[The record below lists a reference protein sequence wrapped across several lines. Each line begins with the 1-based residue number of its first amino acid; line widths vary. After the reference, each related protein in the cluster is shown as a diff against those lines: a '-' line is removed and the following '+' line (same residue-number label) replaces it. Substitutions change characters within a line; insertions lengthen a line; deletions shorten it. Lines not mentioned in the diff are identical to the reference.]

1 MTHPRKFVRLLRLG
15 ALGIFV
21 VVAFAIVPIQIEQH
35 LLRRRAE
42 RLLSDIRSLD
52 IGRATLS
59 DAQNLSRKWKPFAH
73 FKGNC
78 TEAACTLEISW
89 QDFYFRNLGLFIRLN
104 RLNILHPFMLAGGRP
119 EQITARVS
127 VEKGLVSGKGF
138 YVVLGVPAYQAAEG
152 WWPDYALLADAY
164 SVSGFSGG
172 GHQPSP
178 QHPDFLVGRPG
189 GCDGPCRQVYFIFS
203 ASADSAT
210 VNRFM
215 QIDLSCLTRWIR
227 PCRVEGDI
235 MPAAWAQYKLDYPH
249 TEN

>member
-1 MTHPRKFVRLLRLG
+1 VSNQSVTHPRKFVRLLRLG

-42 RLLSDIRSLD
+42 RLLSDIRSLE

-119 EQITARVS
+119 AQITARV
-127 VEKGLVSGKGF
+127 
-138 YVVLGVPAYQAAEG
+138 
-152 WWPDYALLADAY
+152 
-164 SVSGFSGG
+164 
-172 GHQPSP
+172 
-178 QHPDFLVGRPG
+178 
-189 GCDGPCRQVYFIFS
+189 
-203 ASADSAT
+203 
-210 VNRFM
+210 
-215 QIDLSCLTRWIR
+215 
-227 PCRVEGDI
+227 
-235 MPAAWAQYKLDYPH
+235 
-249 TEN
+249 